1 MYIAWGLGNNVYQ
14 KTGLCSKLVLIINNW
29 SEGKGAFNLGL
40 IGYIHLLKLFGVQT
54 WSMFPLEK
62 SVVQLP
68 LLGGDSR
75 HSLPCLA
82 IRASSAQAGW
92 DPVLALPPAR
102 VCCGV
107 HSVQCMGSGEVVT
120 ILLPPSRSWGLPEGE
135 TQEPIPMD
143 RTGTSC
149 KTSSRCGLW
158 GESYLGKGVDFHS
171 GGRRQRRSVC

>member
-1 MYIAWGLGNNVYQ
+1 
-14 KTGLCSKLVLIINNW
+14 
-29 SEGKGAFNLGL
+29 
-40 IGYIHLLKLFGVQT
+40 
-54 WSMFPLEK
+54 MFPLEK

-107 HSVQCMGSGEVVT
+107 HSVQCMGSGGGGHYFTASFV
-120 ILLPPSRSWGLPEGE
+120 LLGLARGRDPRAHPYGSHRDLMQDIQPLWFVRRELFGEGGGFSQWWKEAEEECLLTTPNE
-135 TQEPIPMD
+135 T
-143 RTGTSC
+143 
-149 KTSSRCGLW
+149 
-158 GESYLGKGVDFHS
+158 
-171 GGRRQRRSVC
+171 